1 MYCPFLSTAY
11 WGRIASGLVICKG
24 TIMKKEKEKQKK
36 FELNKIKRGIVDFSK
51 LLWTCIT
58 YKMVLLVIAVIYVV
72 YAFSG
77 FRGSVQKQ
85 INKNTK
91 SHLSLMVSESLERI
105 HIKMND
111 EFIVLNTMA
120 LFYDGEEEIDL
131 DTTRNMLEDVIGT
144 HNFVGVRILDSS
156 LNEIISL
163 GKNKT
168 CETSEFYNNALEG
181 NNAISPIIVDE
192 EEEIEYINLAVP
204 VYNNG
209 KKIIGILSCNYEID
223 AFTKI
228 LDTSSFEQLGTTLIS
243 QEDGIL
249 VSRPESVG
257 KNTNLFVL
265 LDSININ
272 NEKSIK
278 KLKKSITN
286 GQSGIITY
294 GTGKHKRYIC
304 YDVVPDTNW
313 YSVSIV
319 SANAIEPVAKKVSS
333 LAMNFA
339 YKLSVIFV
347 IYILITLIIDISM
360 ARKEMKEDKA
370 RKKQD

>member
-1 MYCPFLSTAY
+1 
-11 WGRIASGLVICKG
+11 
-24 TIMKKEKEKQKK
+24 MKKEKEKTKK
-36 FELNKIKRGIVDFSK
+36 FRLNKIKREIVDFSK
-51 LLWTCIT
+51 LLWACIT
-58 YKMVLLVIAVIYVV
+58 YKMVLLIIAVIYVV

-85 INKNTK
+85 INKNTE
-91 SHLSLMVSESLERI
+91 SYLSLMVSESLERI

-163 GKNKT
+163 GKNKI
-168 CETSEFYNNALEG
+168 CETSEFYDNALKG

-257 KNTNLFVL
+257 KNTNLFML

-319 SANAIEPVAKKVSS
+319 SAGAIEPVAKKVSS

-339 YKLSVIFV
+339 YKISVIFV

-370 RKKQD
+370 RKKQNRE